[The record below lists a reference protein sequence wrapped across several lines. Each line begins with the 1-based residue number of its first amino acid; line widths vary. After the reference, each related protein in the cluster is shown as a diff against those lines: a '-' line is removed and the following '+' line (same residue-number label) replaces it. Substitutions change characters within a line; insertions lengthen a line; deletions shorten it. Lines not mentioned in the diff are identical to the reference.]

1 MMSISTPGGI
11 MRIFKGT
18 DGEGSGG
25 VDGASSS

>member
-1 MMSISTPGGI
+1 MSKYALGGI

>member
-1 MMSISTPGGI
+1 MTKVSTRGGT

>member
-1 MMSISTPGGI
+1 MMSDPHQEEI

>member
-1 MMSISTPGGI
+1 MADPTPGGI
-11 MRIFKGT
+11 MRVFKGT

>member
-1 MMSISTPGGI
+1 MSVSNLGGI
-11 MRIFKGT
+11 MRVLKGT